1 MDEMNTLPEVESV
14 GGDDVEADNAVLDR
28 ALRIVTGDR
37 EAAQKLH
44 NDLSTER
51 EESYRYYRGK
61 ALGNEREGRSRVV
74 SSDVMDAVEWIM
86 PSLMRI
92 YFASDIVSCEPIG
105 EEDTEAAE
113 RVAALLNYQFLRRGN
128 GFTAAYKWFKDALV
142 YGLGVLKITWEDR
155 ERTTSFRESEL
166 PQDEFER
173 LSSDPKVRVRHFEE
187 APPMPPDEA
196 TLQQM
201 AQSVLSQFPPEMPP
215 AQQQAILT
223 QAMQQMIAQMPKVF
237 RNVYGTQRVMDYSG
251 PVYEVIAPEDF
262 YYDPEAEELGDA
274 RFTIH
279 RVFRSPDYLRRMED
293 AGVYS
298 NVQEALERQSAG
310 KRDVQADAEK
320 LERFAEEDRS
330 APWDQT
336 VGIEDEQKR
345 APVEVW
351 EWWGDFD
358 PEDDGKMEPYVITV
372 ANDVV
377 IRCEPNPYDHGET
390 PFEVLRPIL
399 DVHKFEGISIA
410 DLVKEFQDVKTSL
423 RRQILD
429 NISWQNNGMWEVAR
443 GGGVD
448 LESLKNPR
456 PGGIVRVD
464 IAGSIRPLTP
474 PPLQQGPYMA
484 MEFEQTQAEQRT
496 GVTRYNQGLQSD
508 SLNKMLALDTPIPL
522 VDGSYKRNGDVVEG
536 DIVIGS
542 DGTGTKVL
550 KAHPVQMPG
559 RAFELTFK
567 SGDVVRAGG
576 EHRWSVKV
584 CDGHYRNLSPE
595 WEKLPTE
602 RIFDLMQSGHK
613 VFIPRVGPVDFT
625 EKKLPIPSYLLGAW
639 LGDGNAHTN
648 RFTTMDPEI
657 VKAFA
662 EWAEQFYGGGVEKC
676 SQQHSGKATTYQLV
690 NTPFRRMLKDLG
702 VLKDSRYEATKGNV
716 KHIPEIYLRGSF
728 EQRLA
733 LLRGLMDTDGCID
746 KNGNAIFCN
755 SEPALVE
762 GFVRL
767 VESLGGKPCVNWSEK
782 QGHKFKTARPHA
794 HVTFALAYCP
804 ASLPRKVRRWKLNPA
819 YWERQAIVS
828 IREIP
833 IEPMRC
839 LTVEAKDEL
848 YCCGRR
854 LTLTLNT
861 ATGISAIMGASQQRL
876 ELIARLFAETG
887 VQRTFVKSLALN
899 RQFMNDQFV
908 ARLYNKP
915 IAINRDDISGQFDIL
930 VSVGISAGQQE
941 MRQQQL
947 MQLLNMGP
955 GLSQTGVMT
964 PDNVYEVLCKLLQG
978 WGFKDFQRYASDPQ
992 FVQQMQMQMQS
1003 LQQQLQQM
1011 QQQLQQS
1018 QAQTQQMGAIL
1029 QHPAVAPVAA
1039 QVLQQQMAEQP
1050 PGAQQPPQQQ
1060 MPPIDAQPVPQGPPM
1075 MIGSAV

>member
-1 MDEMNTLPEVESV
+1 MDATDTELERLPEVETVS
-14 GGDDVEADNAVLDR
+14 GDDGEADNAVLDR

-61 ALGNEREGRSRVV
+61 ALGNEREGRSKVV

-92 YFASDIVSCEPIG
+92 YFSSDIVSCEPIG

-166 PQDEFER
+166 PQSEFEA
-173 LSSDPKVRVRHFEE
+173 LSSDPKVRVRRFEE
-187 APPMPPDEA
+187 APPIPPDEA

-201 AQSVLSQFPPEMPP
+201 MQSVLSQLPPEMPP
-215 AQQQAILT
+215 EQQQAVLA
-223 QAMQQMIAQMPKVF
+223 QAMQQMMQQMPKVF
-237 RNVYGTQRVMDYSG
+237 RNIVGTQRVMDYSG

-262 YYDPEAEELGDA
+262 YYDPEAEELADA
-274 RFTIH
+274 RFAIH

-320 LERFAEEDRS
+320 LERFADQDRS

-358 PEDDGKMEPYVITV
+358 PEDDGRMEPYVITV
-372 ANDVV
+372 ANEVV

-443 GGGVD
+443 SGGVD

-496 GVTRYNQGLQSD
+496 GVTRYNQGLD
-508 SLNKMLALDTPIPL
+508 AKSLNK
-522 VDGSYKRNGDVVEG
+522 
-536 DIVIGS
+536 
-542 DGTGTKVL
+542 
-550 KAHPVQMPG
+550 
-559 RAFELTFK
+559 
-567 SGDVVRAGG
+567 
-576 EHRWSVKV
+576 
-584 CDGHYRNLSPE
+584 
-595 WEKLPTE
+595 
-602 RIFDLMQSGHK
+602 
-613 VFIPRVGPVDFT
+613 
-625 EKKLPIPSYLLGAW
+625 
-639 LGDGNAHTN
+639 
-648 RFTTMDPEI
+648 
-657 VKAFA
+657 
-662 EWAEQFYGGGVEKC
+662 
-676 SQQHSGKATTYQLV
+676 
-690 NTPFRRMLKDLG
+690 
-702 VLKDSRYEATKGNV
+702 
-716 KHIPEIYLRGSF
+716 
-728 EQRLA
+728 
-733 LLRGLMDTDGCID
+733 
-746 KNGNAIFCN
+746 
-755 SEPALVE
+755 
-762 GFVRL
+762 
-767 VESLGGKPCVNWSEK
+767 
-782 QGHKFKTARPHA
+782 
-794 HVTFALAYCP
+794 
-804 ASLPRKVRRWKLNPA
+804 
-819 YWERQAIVS
+819 
-828 IREIP
+828 
-833 IEPMRC
+833 
-839 LTVEAKDEL
+839 
-848 YCCGRR
+848 
-854 LTLTLNT
+854 T
-861 ATGISAIMGASQQRL
+861 ATGVTAIMGASQQRL

-915 IAINRDDISGQFDIL
+915 IEINRDDISGQFDIL

-1060 MPPIDAQPVPQGPPM
+1060 MPPVDAQPVPQGPPM